1 MCEAARDWQRFSSD
15 APSGFP
21 FPRGGSPIHCRFSRD
36 RPTGTWRHRKIMDPF
51 FQRLKSLQMMFQVGQ
66 LMGEMVEWALAQ
78 ESVEVVRAFAL
89 PIQSRAMTYL
99 LAMPEEEAQVWI
111 QWGTHVFKD
120 GEDGAQRGAG
130 LEAYLNQKLDEAMT
144 DPQDESFFGAL
155 VRAKINGRQLTREEQ
170 LGFANLTFAGGRDT
184 VIHSISS
191 TFTISPANLKASPS

>member
-1 MCEAARDWQRFSSD
+1 
-15 APSGFP
+15 
-21 FPRGGSPIHCRFSRD
+21 
-36 RPTGTWRHRKIMDPF
+36 
-51 FQRLKSLQMMFQVGQ
+51 
-66 LMGEMVEWALAQ
+66 
-78 ESVEVVRAFAL
+78 
-89 PIQSRAMTYL
+89 MTYL

-155 VRAKINGRQLTREEQ
+155 VRAKIDGRKLTREEQ

-191 TFTISPANLKASPS
+191 TLHYLASQPESLAFLKEDVSRITHATEELFRAITPLTHIGRVSVPWKRRSMDRGSPPEVVSPSAGLLPIMIPKFSMTPRKCNWIASPIPMSLLVLGNICALELLTPDW

>member
-1 MCEAARDWQRFSSD
+1 
-15 APSGFP
+15 
-21 FPRGGSPIHCRFSRD
+21 
-36 RPTGTWRHRKIMDPF
+36 
-51 FQRLKSLQMMFQVGQ
+51 MMFQVGQ

-155 VRAKINGRQLTREEQ
+155 VRAKINGRQLTREQ

-191 TFTISPANLKASPS
+191 TLLLSRQPT